1 MNNGIEHPIKT
12 TNAFVFFLQVNEN
25 MSVNLSVKIG
35 SMNMKNPVTVASGT
49 FGYGPEYAD
58 LVDLNRLGA
67 ITVKGICAGEHIGNP
82 TPRTFETR
90 CGMLNAIGL
99 PGPGARG
106 FIEKYVPFLKQY
118 ETPVIVNIWGKSIQD
133 YGKVVEMLDP
143 EETVSAYEIN
153 LSCPNV
159 KEGGSAFGTDIDSFS
174 RVIELVRGLTQKP
187 IIPKLAPNVPNIGT
201 FAKAAENCGADA
213 ISIMNSYPAMAIN
226 IETREP
232 ELANRTG
239 GLSGPAIKPIA
250 IKLVWDAA
258 QACNIP
264 IIGMGGICEPA
275 DAIEFIIAGAS
286 AVAVGTANFT
296 DPSTAVRVIDGIET
310 YLIEHGIATV
320 SDLTG
325 TVKG

>member
-1 MNNGIEHPIKT
+1 
-12 TNAFVFFLQVNEN
+12 
-25 MSVNLSVKIG
+25 MSVDLKIKIG
-35 SMNMKNPVTVASGT
+35 SMEMKNPVTVASGT

-67 ITVKGICAGEHIGNP
+67 ITVKGIGPEEHVGNP

-90 CGMLNAIGL
+90 GGMLNAIGL
-99 PGPGARG
+99 PGPGAKG

-118 ETPVIVNIWGKSIQD
+118 DVPVIVNIWGKGMDD
-133 YGKVVEMLDP
+133 YGTVVEMLDD

-159 KEGGSAFGTDIDSFS
+159 KEGGSAFGTDTDSFS
-174 RVIELVRGLTQKP
+174 RVVELVRGKTQKP
-187 IIPKLAPNVPNIGT
+187 IIPKLAPNVSHIGA
-201 FAKAAENCGADA
+201 FAKAAEDCGADA

-258 QACNIP
+258 KATKLP
-264 IIGMGGICEPA
+264 IIGMGGIFEPE
-275 DAIEFIIAGAS
+275 DAIEFMIAGAT
-286 AVAVGTANFT
+286 AVAVGTANFV
-296 DPSTAVRVIDGIET
+296 DPSTLDRVIDGIEQ
-310 YLIEHGIATV
+310 YLIEKDHSSVADIV
-320 SDLTG
+320 G
-325 TVKG
+325 TVKA

>member
-1 MNNGIEHPIKT
+1 
-12 TNAFVFFLQVNEN
+12 
-25 MSVNLSVKIG
+25 MSVDLKIKIG
-35 SMNMKNPVTVASGT
+35 SMEMKNPVTVASGT

-67 ITVKGICAGEHIGNP
+67 ITVKGICPDEHIGNP

-90 CGMLNAIGL
+90 GGMLNAIGL
-99 PGPGARG
+99 PGPGAQG
-106 FIEKYVPFLKQY
+106 FIEKYVPFLKPY
-118 ETPVIVNIWGKSIQD
+118 DVPVIVNIWGKGMDD
-133 YGKVVEMLDP
+133 YGKVVEILDD

-159 KEGGSAFGTDIDSFS
+159 KEGGSAFGTDTDSFS
-174 RVIELVRGLTQKP
+174 RVIELVRGKTQKP
-187 IIPKLAPNVPNIGT
+187 IIPKLAPNVSDIGA
-201 FAKAAENCGADA
+201 FAKAAEDSGADA

-226 IETREP
+226 IDSLEP

-258 QACNIP
+258 KATKLP
-264 IIGMGGICEPA
+264 IIGMGGIYEPE
-275 DAIEFIIAGAS
+275 DAIEFMIAGAT

-296 DPSTAVRVIDGIET
+296 DPSTVIRVIDGIGK
-310 YLIEHGIATV
+310 YLAEKGHGSAADIV
-320 SDLTG
+320 G
-325 TVKG
+325 TVKA